1 MEINGEI
8 KKQAFR
14 NILKQGTVF
23 RLKGPVPFPSDDYH
37 VFVVLNYDPQS
48 DELLLLV
55 NGTSKV
61 EKKLQYLRRIY
72 QENATK
78 TSVIIEAGSYHFISK
93 QTIIDCN
100 EVKAIN
106 LNSID
111 FSTDTVKAITNDELS
126 EHDID
131 RIITSVLNSTN
142 VPVYIKQKIIP
153 QQ

>member
-1 MEINGEI
+1 MEISDEI
-8 KKQAFR
+8 KKQAFK

-23 RLKGPVPFPSDDYH
+23 RLKGQIPFPSDNYH
-37 VFVVLNYDPQS
+37 VFVVLNYEPKS

-61 EKKLQYLRRIY
+61 EKKLQYLHRIY

-78 TSVIIEAGSYHFISK
+78 TSVIIEAGSYRFISK

-111 FSTDTVKAITNDELS
+111 FSTDVVKAITNDELS
-126 EHDID
+126 DYDIN

-142 VPVYIKQKIIP
+142 VPAYIKQKIIP
-153 QQ
+153 HQ